1 MEEENE
7 VLMVIFRK
15 AVISL
20 AVMDE
25 AEVEKEVEEVQENM
39 KETER
44 TKEEEDVGSPFELM
58 DTVYV

>member
-1 MEEENE
+1 
-7 VLMVIFRK
+7 
-15 AVISL
+15 
-20 AVMDE
+20 MDE